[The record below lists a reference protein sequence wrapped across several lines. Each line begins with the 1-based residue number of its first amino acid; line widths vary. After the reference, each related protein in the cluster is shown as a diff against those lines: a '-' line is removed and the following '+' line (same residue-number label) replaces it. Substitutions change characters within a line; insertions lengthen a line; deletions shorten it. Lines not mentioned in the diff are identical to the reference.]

1 MADDVTAPATDVED
15 KPDAPEAPET
25 DKPEGD
31 EESIFDFNPD
41 EVPED
46 ARPHVEAL
54 QKQWQGNYTQKR
66 QAESQE
72 LAEIRQKAE
81 QAQQAQEIVQ
91 ALADPARAP
100 EVLKFFGLELEPDQ
114 EEDDFPLDP
123 DERLDQMEANFV
135 QWQQQQAE
143 AQQAAAAE
151 NELIAEIEGL
161 EEAAGREFT
170 EKEIRVLSGRESD
183 PKVLH
188 GLMEEIRG
196 EDKKQWEEDLRKG
209 KTAPRRPGSGT
220 PASKA
225 VDLSKLSGRELRE
238 ARDQLAAEAA
248 EEAIAAEG

>member
-1 MADDVTAPATDVED
+1 MPEETAPVAEQDQPTDV
-15 KPDAPEAPET
+15 PVAPEAEDQPA
-25 DKPEGD
+25 GD
-31 EESIFDFNPD
+31 AEESFVDSYNPND
-41 EVPED
+41 VPEE
-46 ARPHVEAL
+46 ARPQLEAAYKQL
-54 QKQWQGNYTQKR
+54 QAAYTEKTQGLAKER
-66 QAESQE
+66 QE
-72 LAEIRQKAE
+72 AE
-81 QAQQAQEIVQ
+81 QAREIVQ
-91 ALADPARAP
+91 ALADPTRAP

-123 DERLDQMEANFV
+123 DERLDQMEANFA

-151 NELIAEIEGL
+151 DELIKEIEGL
-161 EEAAGREFT
+161 EGAAGREFT